1 LGKKERKK
9 EGRNRFS
16 NKGQQS
22 IIWLNSK
29 EILFSFDFCLFFW
42 MNIVSFSLYVY
53 FVDILLLLCID
64 DARQ

>member
-42 MNIVSFSLYVY
+42 MNIVSFSLY
-53 FVDILLLLCID
+53 IL
-64 DARQ
+64 